1 MPVLAPFVGLDFRTG
16 VAHSIVTPLATV
28 KDSASA
34 GHSNLITP
42 LLIQAGHGEGIPDK
56 PCWSHGIN
64 DVASPL
70 GTITTSGGH
79 GHSLVAPVVVKFRH
93 DRIVQSVTD
102 LLPTICV
109 EFLDASR

>member
-1 MPVLAPFVGLDFRTG
+1 MPVLAPFIGRDFRTG
-16 VAHSIVTPLATV
+16 VGYSIVTPLATV
-28 KDSASA
+28 KDSAGG

-56 PCWSHGIN
+56 PRWSHGIN
-64 DVASPL
+64 DIAFPL

-79 GHSLVAPVVVKFRH
+79 GNSLVSPVVVKFRH

-102 LLPTICV
+102 LLPTICAQ
-109 EFLDASR
+109 FLDASR